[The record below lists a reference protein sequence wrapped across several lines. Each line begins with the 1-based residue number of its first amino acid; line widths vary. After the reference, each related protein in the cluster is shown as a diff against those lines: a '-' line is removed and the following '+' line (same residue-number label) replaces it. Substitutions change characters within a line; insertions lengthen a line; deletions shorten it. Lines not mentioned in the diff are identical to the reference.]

1 MHEDRGSRWLGP
13 AALLVFALSGCAG
26 LIYQS
31 IWSQYLGLYLGHA
44 AYAQSLVLAIFMGG
58 MAIGAWWASRRSLQW
73 RNLLRAYALIELVI
87 GIAAALFHPVYLG
100 VTGFAYDTA
109 FPTMPGGWA
118 VQMFKWTSGALLI
131 LPQAILLGTTFP
143 LMSNGLMRRLRGG
156 DGAIL
161 GGLYFSNSIG
171 AAIGALIATFV
182 LLPAI
187 GLPGAMRFG
196 AALNLA
202 VALAAWLLART
213 PERPQAPIVANAP
226 QQQAGV
232 ARLLLI
238 AAFVTGATS
247 FVYEIGWVRM
257 LSLAFGST
265 VHAFELMLA
274 AFIGG
279 LAFGGL
285 WIRRRIDGYAK
296 PIRVGGW
303 VQIGMGLA
311 ALASLLVYGYTF
323 DWVAWF
329 LKALSRSDGG
339 YLLYNL
345 VTAGVSLLLMAPAA
359 FFAGMTLP
367 LFTYSLM
374 RDGGGEASVGRIYAA
389 NTIGAIVGVF
399 VAVHFLIPS
408 LGLKLAMCI
417 SAAGDLALGLAL
429 LRRTG
434 AATERID
441 GAYLGS
447 LVACGLALVS
457 VLVLARFDRDA
468 MASGVYRS
476 GIARM
481 SEQGSKVLSYRDGKT
496 ASVATRAAKSGV
508 VAIST
513 NGKADA
519 AIMMADGKPS
529 ADEITMIMAG
539 VLPLLHNPHP
549 RTAAVIGFGSGL
561 TTHTLLGDPR
571 LEQVDTVEIEP
582 AMVEAA
588 HVFGA
593 HVDRAYNDQR
603 SHIHFED
610 AKTYFAANRSRYDII
625 VAEPSNPWVSGVAS
639 LFSQEFYRFVPRH
652 LQPGGLFVQWVQL
665 YEINDELV
673 ASIVHALSS
682 SFTDYR
688 IYLANNTDMLIVAR
702 ADGMVEDVNPQLLS
716 TPGWRV
722 AVERVGIATADD
734 IAAHAIGDRQSIEP
748 LFDAMSLR
756 STTDFHPFL
765 SLEAPKAR
773 FVSQAAQAIMRL
785 PTADLPYRAVL
796 AGLTPPHAERIA
808 ANPWYDFSGE
818 VHRAAR
824 MAAALRDGSVLAS
837 DTDAEAFSRILS
849 LRESVGACRAGDAV
863 NGSTL
868 ETLADIA
875 GRTIPYLD
883 ADTARAT
890 WGSPTW
896 ITCTTQSE
904 PVRQLLGII
913 RALASNDWPAVKHD
927 ATALLRDNSPY
938 WSATTKDWL
947 LRTAM
952 LGAIANGDYAAVA
965 AIDRD
970 LGSRVL
976 GNNVTLAHRAY
987 MLAYAAQRLL
997 HTPAVADKSGAVKN
1011 TNPAL
1016 ARNAGPGP
1024 GPG

>member
-1 MHEDRGSRWLGP
+1 
-13 AALLVFALSGCAG
+13 
-26 LIYQS
+26 
-31 IWSQYLGLYLGHA
+31 
-44 AYAQSLVLAIFMGG
+44 
-58 MAIGAWWASRRSLQW
+58 
-73 RNLLRAYALIELVI
+73 
-87 GIAAALFHPVYLG
+87 
-100 VTGFAYDTA
+100 
-109 FPTMPGGWA
+109 MPGGWA
-118 VQMFKWTSGALLI
+118 VQTFKWTSGALLI

-143 LMSNGLMRRLRGG
+143 LMSNGLMRRLRSG

-171 AAIGALIATFV
+171 AALGALIATFV
-182 LLPAI
+182 LLPAV

-202 VALAAWLLART
+202 VAIAAWLLART
-213 PERPQAPIVANAP
+213 PERPQTPIVMNAPPP

-285 WIRRRIDGYAK
+285 WIRRRIDGYAQ

-311 ALASLLVYGYTF
+311 ALASLLIYGHAF

-329 LKALSRSDGG
+329 LKALSRSEGG
-339 YLLYNL
+339 YILYNL

-399 VAVHFLIPS
+399 AAVHFLIPI

-417 SAAGDLALGLAL
+417 SAAGDLALGLVL

-434 AATERID
+434 TSTEHVD

-447 LVACGLALVS
+447 LVACGLALMA
-457 VLVLARFDRDA
+457 VLVLAHFDRDA
-468 MASGVYRS
+468 MAAGVYRT
-476 GIARM
+476 GFARM

-496 ASVATRAAKSGV
+496 ASVATRAAKSGS

-513 NGKADA
+513 NGKIDA

-549 RTAAVIGFGSGL
+549 RSAAVIGFGSGL

-571 LEQVDTVEIEP
+571 LERVDTVEIEP

-593 HVDRAYNDQR
+593 HVERAYNDPR
-603 SHIHFED
+603 SHIHIED

-652 LQPGGLFVQWVQL
+652 LQPEGLFVQWIQL
-665 YEINDELV
+665 YEINEELV
-673 ASIVHALSS
+673 ASIEHALSS
-682 SFTDYR
+682 SFGDYR
-688 IYLANNTDMLIVAR
+688 IYLTNNADMLIVAR
-702 ADGMVEDVNPQLLS
+702 ADGMVEDANPQVLS
-716 TPGWRV
+716 TPGLRAV
-722 AVERVGIATADD
+722 VERVNIASVDD
-734 IAAHAIGDRQSIEP
+734 IAAHEIGDRQALEP
-748 LFDAMSLR
+748 LFEALSGR
-756 STTDFHPFL
+756 ATSDFHPFL
-765 SLEAPKAR
+765 SLEAPKMR
-773 FVSQAAQAIMRL
+773 FVSQAAQAIL
-785 PTADLPYRAVL
+785 HFPTADLPYRAVL
-796 AGLTPPHAERIA
+796 AGLAPPHAERIA
-808 ANPWYDFSGE
+808 ANPWYDFSGD
-818 VHRAAR
+818 VHLAAR
-824 MAAALRDGSVLAS
+824 LAAALRDGSGPER
-837 DTDAEAFSRILS
+837 DDDAEAYARVLL
-849 LRESVGACRAGDAV
+849 LRESVGACHASDAI
-863 NGSTL
+863 NASTL
-868 ETLADIA
+868 ENLISIA
-875 GRTIPYLD
+875 GRTIPFLD
-883 ADTARAT
+883 AETARAT
-890 WGSPTW
+890 WNDPAW
-896 ITCTTQSE
+896 ITCTTQSN
-904 PVRQLLGII
+904 PVRQLLSLI
-913 RALASNDWPAVKHD
+913 RALANNDWSTVQQD
-927 ATALLRDNSPY
+927 AITLLRDDSPY

-947 LRTAM
+947 LRAAM
-952 LGAIANGDYAAVA
+952 LSAIATRDYEAVGI
-965 AIDRD
+965 IDRD
-970 LGSRVL
+970 LGRHVI
-976 GNNVTLAHRAY
+976 GNTITLAHRSY
-987 MLAYAAQRLL
+987 MLAYADQRRA
-997 HTPAVADKSGAVKN
+997 HESGITTK
-1011 TNPAL
+1011 
-1016 ARNAGPGP
+1016 
-1024 GPG
+1024 